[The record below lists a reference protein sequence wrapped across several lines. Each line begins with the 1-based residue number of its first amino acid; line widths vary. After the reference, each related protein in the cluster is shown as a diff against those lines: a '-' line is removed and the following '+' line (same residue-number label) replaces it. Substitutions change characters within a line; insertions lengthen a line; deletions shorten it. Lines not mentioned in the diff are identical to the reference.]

1 MATATPAAFTPRKV
15 LIDDISDLV
24 TYSSGW
30 TEDADTEVKIDL
42 YGPAFN
48 KTVHKTGGAGSYSLS
63 FSFQGT
69 GLEVMGITV
78 GTPQNQTQDPALSCT
93 MDQQTFANSTATTNT
108 DLTEQ
113 WHLCS
118 ASGIA
123 DTKHTFTLNVA
134 SNGLPA
140 RFDYMLYVPSADV
153 SMDNKT
159 IKVDSTDPGVQYSG
173 TDWSDLKGIAN
184 MTQVTGGSAT
194 FDFIGRSLQWYGH
207 IPSELPFAPTS
218 GSFALDGGQPQNFTL
233 QGLVGPSPQSKYN
246 QLLFET
252 PDLTPGPHH
261 LEVTYWGNLATTP
274 LSLDY
279 LLVRNATF
287 TSSSNPTTS
296 ASPTTSVSPGG
307 ATKSPSPSGGLSN
320 GALAGIIVA
329 CIFAVGF
336 ALFSIFFLV
345 IRRRRRMRRPSTKG
359 VLEPELEQPYEAAP
373 FLLPFMDSATELP
386 VSSSEQPQGMAH
398 VDSALGRGGFGDGK
412 SVGLSPVTPPD
423 PPSAPSVPVA
433 IQTIRHQDS
442 GVRIRANQL
451 AAVQVI
457 EEPPDYTR
465 D

>member
-1 MATATPAAFTPRKV
+1 MATATPAAFVPRKI

-30 TEDADTEVKIDL
+30 AEDADTEVKIDI

-48 KTVHKTGGAGSYSLS
+48 KTIHKTGGAGSYSLS

-69 GLEVMGITV
+69 GLEVMGISV
-78 GTPQNQTQDPALSCT
+78 GTPQNQTRDPALSCT
-93 MDQQTFANSTATTNT
+93 MDQKTFANSTATTNT

-118 ASGIA
+118 ASGMA
-123 DTKHTFTLNVA
+123 DTNHTFTLNVA

-159 IKVDSTDPGVQYSG
+159 VKVDSTDPGVQYSG

-194 FDFIGRSLQWYGH
+194 FDFVGRSLQWYGH

-218 GSFALDGGQPQNFTL
+218 GSFAIDGGTPQNFTL

-252 PDLTPGPHH
+252 PDLTPGTHH
-261 LEVTYWGNLATTP
+261 LEVAYWGNLATTP

-287 TSSSNPTTS
+287 TSSSNPTTG
-296 ASPTTSVSPGG
+296 TSSSPGG
-307 ATKSPSPSGGLSN
+307 APTQSANPKGGLSN

-329 CIFAVGF
+329 CIFTVGF
-336 ALFSIFFLV
+336 ALFFLLFFVL
-345 IRRRRRMRRPSTKG
+345 RRRRSRTSDGASTPA
-359 VLEPELEQPYEAAP
+359 LFDPEIEPGYQATPFVPHAVEAATDA
-373 FLLPFMDSATELP
+373 L
-386 VSSSEQPQGMAH
+386 VSSPEQPQVMTQVH
-398 VDSALGRGGFGDGK
+398 PVVGRGGFGNDK
-412 SVGLSPVTPPD
+412 SVGLSPATPPD
-423 PPSAPSVPVA
+423 PPSVPSVPVA
-433 IQTIRHQDS
+433 IQTVRHQDS
-442 GVRIRANQL
+442 GVRIRASQV
-451 AAVQVI
+451 AAVQVV

-465 D
+465 E